1 MSYFEGRLLRRGR
14 VLIVDD
20 SEFMRKLLR
29 QIIEVTDDYRVVAE
43 ARTGLEAIRLLYEAN
58 PDIITLDLD
67 MPDLNGVETLG
78 YIMSESPRPV
88 VIVSAHTG
96 MLTPDVLNVYDMGA
110 LEVVAKPAGDAGD
123 RLELLTE
130 RLLHALSAA
139 TRAQLKHLT
148 PKVRTFGRPARR
160 PKPATRSENAICA
173 VAIAASTGG
182 PRALCELVPALPG
195 KLPCALIIV
204 QHMPAAFTG
213 AFAQRLDAMSELTV
227 LEARHGDTV
236 KTGVAYIAPGG
247 KHLGLERHDDQVVF
261 VLSDDEPLWG
271 VRPAADPLFR
281 HVASHFGPASGGL
294 VLTGMGR
301 DGTDGLRY
309 IKDVGGWTAVE
320 AESSAVIYGMPRSAA
335 PFAMEELPLEALPQ
349 ALTTIASAL
358 CRRRT
363 G

>member
-20 SEFMRKLLR
+20 SEFMRRLLR
-29 QIIEVTDDYRVVAE
+29 GVIEVTDDYRVVGE
-43 ARTGLEAIRLLYEAN
+43 ARTGLEAIRLLYETN

-67 MPDLNGVETLG
+67 MPDLNGLDTLG

-88 VIVSAHTG
+88 VIVSAHSG

-123 RLELLTE
+123 RLEVLTE

-148 PKVRTFGRPARR
+148 PKVRTFGRPSA
-160 PKPATRSENAICA
+160 PKRDGGDRALCA

-182 PRALCELVPALPG
+182 PRALCELIPALPPNY
-195 KLPCALIIV
+195 PCAIIIV
-204 QHMPAAFTG
+204 QHMPATFTG
-213 AFAQRLDAMSELTV
+213 AFAQRLDSLSSLSVT
-227 LEARHGDTV
+227 EARHGDAV
-236 KTGVAYIAPGG
+236 RAGVVYVAPGG
-247 KHLGLERHDDQVVF
+247 KHIGLTRERDRVTF
-261 VLSDDEPLWG
+261 VLSDEEPLWG

-281 HVASHFGPASGGL
+281 DVASHFGPSSAGI

-309 IKDVGGWTAVE
+309 IRDVGGWTAVE
-320 AESSAVIYGMPRSAA
+320 AEASAVIYGMPRSAA
-335 PFAMEELPLEALPQ
+335 QFALEELPIDLLADTLCAIGP
-349 ALTTIASAL
+349 AL